1 MMEVQQVREIY
12 FEGRQFIFNHSQLR
26 QSWRPIRQEF
36 PSNNPKGRVP
46 WALPVGIYR
55 VLIY

>member
-36 PSNNPKGRVP
+36 PSKGSLFTNIERN
-46 WALPVGIYR
+46 VGSLYG
-55 VLIY
+55 